1 VINDAHSLELYMM
14 AVSLVEGNG
23 TLITIGVTTL
33 REYRSGSLIIHY
45 KPSTGHIDVW
55 SRRKVF
61 SVTRFQDGLR
71 VIQYT
76 PGEWETELE
85 AEAGKPL
92 NRR

>member
-1 VINDAHSLELYMM
+1 M
-14 AVSLVEGNG
+14 
-23 TLITIGVTTL
+23 
-33 REYRSGSLIIHY
+33 HY

-61 SVTRFQDGLR
+61 LVTRFQDGLR

-76 PGEWETELE
+76 PGEWEAEL
-85 AEAGKPL
+85 EAGKPL